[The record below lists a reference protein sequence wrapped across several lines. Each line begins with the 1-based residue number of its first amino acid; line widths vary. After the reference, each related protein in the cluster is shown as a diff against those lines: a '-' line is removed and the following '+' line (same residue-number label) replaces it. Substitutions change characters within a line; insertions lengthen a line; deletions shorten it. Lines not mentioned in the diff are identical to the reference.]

1 MTVSTSP
8 PVGIHPERSPAAAAA
23 PTDGRGFPRRGVVP
37 VSVVILT
44 LDEDV
49 NIADCLASCGWSDDV
64 HVVDSGSRDRTVAIA
79 GQLGATVHHNPFR
92 SFGEQR
98 NWAIDNIP
106 MRHEWIFHLDADER
120 FTPELVEAMRKLLES
135 DPEEAGFH
143 VPQKLMFMGRW
154 LRHAGASTQMRLFH
168 RGRMRF
174 CDYGH
179 GQRELTE
186 GRVGELRAPYLHF
199 AFSKGLFDWFEK
211 HNRYSSLEA
220 LQAVNRGRQIRFSEL
235 VASDRVRRWRA
246 WKDFG
251 YRLPFRAQL
260 RWLYML
266 FVTGGVFDGR
276 AGFTYASLI
285 ATYETMTS
293 LKLRLLRAQRIGS
306 HADFERDTTPQARAP
321 GVSAG
326 PIETPAAIEERATP
340 HSGPAVVPVG
350 IAGEQGAALGAAR
363 IESRRSSI
371 VTPSAPL
378 VSTAGSGPVTRTTF
392 NGASA
397 SASVAGDVLQMRPEA
412 SPWTFREKVGRAI
425 WMLIGRPIFRISF
438 HNWYPFR
445 AWLLRRFGAK
455 VGTGV
460 ALRPTVSI
468 EVPWMCEIDDDATV
482 GDHAIL
488 YSLGTIRIGKRAIIS
503 QYAHLCAGTHDYT
516 DHTFKLIRA
525 PIIVDD
531 DVWIG
536 ADAFVGPGVRIGRLS
551 VLGARSSTYKDL
563 PPQQVCVG
571 NPAKPIKRRELR

>member
-1 MTVSTSP
+1 MT
-8 PVGIHPERSPAAAAA
+8 PAAPPSEQIRVAERASAA
-23 PTDGRGFPRRGVVP
+23 PEADDRAASAGGFPRRGTVP

-44 LDEDV
+44 LNEDV
-49 NIADCLASCGWSDDV
+49 NIADCIASCGWSDDV
-64 HVVDSGSRDRTVAIA
+64 HVLDSGSTDATAAVAA
-79 GQLGATVHHNPFR
+79 RLGASVHVNPFR

-106 MRHEWIFHLDADER
+106 MRHDWIFHLDADER
-120 FTPELVEAMRKLLES
+120 FTPELVAAMRSLIAG
-135 DPEEAGFH
+135 DPPEAGFH

-168 RGRMRF
+168 RRRMRF

-186 GRVGELRAPYLHF
+186 GTVGELRAPYLHF

-220 LQAVNRGRQIRFSEL
+220 LQAVNRGTHIRFREL
-235 VASDRVRRWRA
+235 FASDRVKRWRA

-266 FVTGGVFDGR
+266 FVTGGILDGR

-293 LKLRLLRAQRIGS
+293 LKLRLLRAQRAGS
-306 HADFERDTTPQARAP
+306 HADFERDTVPRAQQMLSAATLSGEEALARKGDRHRQLVAAP
-321 GVSAG
+321 PEPVSNGRASGELTAPARGPTGAAAAG
-326 PIETPAAIEERATP
+326 P
-340 HSGPAVVPVG
+340 
-350 IAGEQGAALGAAR
+350 AG
-363 IESRRSSI
+363 
-371 VTPSAPL
+371 T
-378 VSTAGSGPVTRTTF
+378 
-392 NGASA
+392 NGA
-397 SASVAGDVLQMRPEA
+397 VAHQADILQMRPEA

-455 VGTGV
+455 VGKGV

-525 PIIVDD
+525 PIIVED

-536 ADAFVGPGVRIGRLS
+536 ADAFVGPGVRVGRLS